1 VTVRRTAWPQS
12 VDVDWRKT
20 HRLIV
25 ATYVDDEEPFFAA
38 LTDSNDDVSALTE
51 LAGATNL
58 RLAAQLGQL
67 PAGIGPDEL
76 LFAVPYSKIVNAA
89 FTYPS
94 PSGSRFSDNTRG
106 AWYAAQSVRTSLA
119 EVTYHRTL
127 LLAETNWWV
136 DTVDY
141 QDFLA
146 DIAADQFAD
155 LTDND
160 RRTVACLNR
169 DSYVAGQELGRRLL
183 ADGWSGVVY
192 PSVRQVGGVNIAC
205 FRPALVSHVRPAAR
219 YRLEYTG
226 TPKPKVVKLR

>member
-1 VTVRRTAWPQS
+1 VTSRSRPWPTPIA
-12 VDVDWRKT
+12 VDWRKA

-25 ATYVDDEEPFFAA
+25 ATYVDEEEPYFAA
-38 LTDSNDDVSALTE
+38 LVETRADIDALTE

-58 RLAAQLGQL
+58 RLGAQLGQL

-94 PSGSRFSDNTRG
+94 PGGSRFSDNTRG

-160 RRTVACLNR
+160 RRSVACLDR
-169 DSYVAGQELGRRLL
+169 DSYVAGQELGMRLL

-205 FRPALVSHVRPAAR
+205 LRPALVAHVRPAAR
-219 YRLEYTG
+219 YRLEYRG
-226 TPKPKVVKLR
+226 TPKPKVTKLH

>member
-1 VTVRRTAWPQS
+1 VTARRVEWPTS
-12 VDVDWRKT
+12 IAVDWRKT

-25 ATYVDDEEPFFAA
+25 ATYVDQEEPFFTALAA
-38 LTDSNDDVSALTE
+38 DEDDVAALTE

-89 FTYPS
+89 YAYPS
-94 PSGSRFSDNTRG
+94 PGGSRFSDNTRG

-146 DIAADQFAD
+146 DIASDQFAD

-160 RRTVACLNR
+160 RRSVTCLDR
-169 DSYVAGQELGRRLL
+169 DSYVAGQVLGMQLL
-183 ADGWSGVVY
+183 DAGWSGVVY

-219 YRLEYTG
+219 YRLEYQG
-226 TPKPKVVKLR
+226 TPKPRVTKLH